1 MGRLEVL
8 ELEPAGNEEEII
20 NTNKS
25 RIRAMT
31 PPGGSEE
38 TRKVLDLS
46 PLAAWGLGPGGGRCG
61 GHIWRSLGR

>member
-25 RIRAMT
+25 CIRAMT

-38 TRKVLDLS
+38 TQKVLDLS
-46 PLAAWGLGPGGGRCG
+46 SLDTWGLGPVGGQCG

>member
-25 RIRAMT
+25 CIGAMT
-31 PPGGSEE
+31 PPGRSKE
-38 TRKVLDLS
+38 TQKVLDLS

-61 GHIWRSLGR
+61 GHIWRNLGR